1 MNIVKSILLTLIV
14 VIASIEVYSLY
25 DLSSKGSNYEQLLN
39 QLDKQQVVSSKIV
52 RWSMASS
59 PLLKSNAYDQ
69 SINEWLNTYDQ
80 LKNVL
85 SKSEYGFLKD
95 TYSDGVYTDFSN
107 LLFPLI
113 RSRSRTGSDAI
124 SGTELNDILTV
135 EQKLS
140 ANIDSIKS
148 EVQGNLKE
156 AKSADTLVLYVSF
169 LLQILLFAGYLIM
182 SRDKSAK
189 IEEDEQPNEVV
200 SKLRER
206 VGFQNNAIEEL
217 KGMIEENVRTINFKD
232 KEISETKKSLGEAQ
246 DKVEEYTK
254 ELRKIAKN
262 LTKSQNEV
270 KNFSQMIARDLKG
283 PLKIISQLSSE
294 IQSALLENE
303 DVDQATKEKIRELLG
318 QISDMEDVINGILE
332 YASIGQKEVL
342 QKVNTK
348 EMVDEL
354 VRFFEPDSETKI
366 IIHDDLPTLRTDN
379 LALKQ
384 VLFNLVSNAVKF
396 NRGQGSKIEI
406 GCIEGPVYYKF
417 WILDN
422 GPGIPKEDQE
432 RIFELFEKS
441 ANTAAHKKNAGVGLA
456 LVKKILTDKEL
467 EIWVNSQP
475 GQGAKFT
482 FTWKK
487 VLV

>member
-25 DLSSKGSNYEQLLN
+25 DLSSKGSNNEQLLN
-39 QLDKQQVVSSKIV
+39 QLEKQQVVSSKIV

-59 PLLKSNAYDQ
+59 PLLKLNAYDQ

>member
-1 MNIVKSILLTLIV
+1 MLALIV

-25 DLSSKGSNYEQLLN
+25 DLSSKGSKNEQLLK
-39 QLDKQQVVSSKIV
+39 QLDKQELASSKIV

-59 PLLKSNAYDQ
+59 NLLKSNAYDQ
-69 SINEWLNTYDQ
+69 TINEWLNTYDQ
-80 LKNVL
+80 LKSLLN
-85 SKSEYGFLKD
+85 KSEYSYLED
-95 TYSDGVYTDFSN
+95 TYREDVYTDFSN

-113 RSRSRTGSDAI
+113 RSRSRTGSDTI
-124 SGTELNDILTV
+124 SGTELNNLFTA

-140 ANIDSIKS
+140 TNIDDIAQEINK
-148 EVQGNLKE
+148 NTKE
-156 AKSADTLVLYVSF
+156 AKSGDTLVLYISF
-169 LLQILLFAGYLIM
+169 LLQIVLFAGYLILN
-182 SRDKSAK
+182 RDKTTK
-189 IEEDEQPNEVV
+189 GEDDNLV
-200 SKLRER
+200 SEADNKLQER
-206 VGFQNNAIEEL
+206 VGFQNKAIEEL
-217 KGMIEENVRTINFKD
+217 KGMIEENVRTINLKD
-232 KEISETKKSLGEAQ
+232 QEISDTKKSLGEAQ

-254 ELRKIAKN
+254 ELRKVAKN

-283 PLKIISQLSSE
+283 PLKIISQLSNE

-303 DVDQATKEKIRELLG
+303 DVDQTTKEKIRELLG

-332 YASIGQKEVL
+332 YSSIGQKEVL

-366 IIHDDLPTLRTDN
+366 IIHEDLPTLRTDN

-396 NRGQGSKIEI
+396 NRGPGSKVEV
-406 GCIEGPVYYKF
+406 GCIEGPIYYKF
-417 WILDN
+417 WIMDN

-441 ANTAAHKKNAGVGLA
+441 ENTTGNKKNAGVGLA

-487 VLV
+487 VLA

>member
-1 MNIVKSILLTLIV
+1 LNIVKSILLALIV

-25 DLSSKGSNYEQLLN
+25 DLSVKGSNNEQLEK
-39 QLDKQQVVSSKIV
+39 QLDKQGQINGKIV

-59 PLLKSNAYDQ
+59 TLLKSNAYDQ
-69 SINEWLNTYDQ
+69 SINEWLNSFDKMKSI
-80 LKNVL
+80 LN
-85 SKSEYGFLKD
+85 KSEYSFLKD
-95 TYSDGVYTDFSN
+95 TYQEEVFTDFSN

-124 SGTELNDILTV
+124 SGAELNDILTV
-135 EQKLS
+135 EEN
-140 ANIDSIKS
+140 AN
-148 EVQGNLKE
+148 GNLEKILSE
-156 AKSADTLVLYVSF
+156 LESNMSESKQGDILVLYVSF
-169 LLQILLFAGYLIM
+169 LLQIILFAGYLIM
-182 SRDKSAK
+182 NRDKTAK
-189 IEEDEQPNEVV
+189 ADGGIATSEVEL
-200 SKLRER
+200 KLKER

-217 KGMIEENVRTINFKD
+217 KGMIEENVRTINLKD
-232 KEISETKKSLGEAQ
+232 QEISETKKSLGEAQ

-254 ELRKIAKN
+254 ELRKVAKN

-283 PLKIISQLSSE
+283 PLKIISQLSNE

-354 VRFFEPDSETKI
+354 VRFFEPDPETKI
-366 IIHDDLPTLRTDN
+366 VIHDDLPTLRTDN

-396 NRGQGSKIEI
+396 NRGQGSRVEI
-406 GCIEGPVYYKF
+406 GCIEGPIYYKF
-417 WILDN
+417 WIMDN

-441 ANTAAHKKNAGVGLA
+441 ENNPGSKKNAGVGLA

-487 VLV
+487 VLA

>member
-1 MNIVKSILLTLIV
+1 LNIVKSILLTLIV

>member
-1 MNIVKSILLTLIV
+1 

>member
-1 MNIVKSILLTLIV
+1 M
-14 VIASIEVYSLY
+14 IASIEVYSLY
-25 DLSSKGSNYEQLLN
+25 DLSNKGSNNDPLLKQLE
-39 QLDKQQVVSSKIV
+39 KQQVVSSKIV

-59 PLLKSNAYDQ
+59 TLLKSNAYDQ
-69 SINEWLNTYDQ
+69 SINEWLNTFDQ
-80 LKNVL
+80 LKSILN
-85 SKSEYGFLKD
+85 KSEYDYLQD
-95 TYSDGVYTDFSN
+95 TYQEAVYSDFSN

-113 RSRSRTGSDAI
+113 RSRSRTGSDTI
-124 SGTELNDILTV
+124 SGSELTDILNV
-135 EQKLS
+135 EQNLN
-140 ANIDSIKS
+140 ANVESLETKV
-148 EVQGNLKE
+148 ERNLRE
-156 AKSADTLVLYVSF
+156 EKSADTLVLYVSF
-169 LLQILLFAGYLIM
+169 LLQIILFAGYLIM
-182 SRDKSAK
+182 SKDKSQK
-189 IEEDEQPNEVV
+189 TDEISSSSDQEV
-200 SKLRER
+200 KLKER

-217 KGMIEENVRTINFKD
+217 KGMIEENVRTINLKD
-232 KEISETKKSLGEAQ
+232 QEITETKKSLGEAQ
-246 DKVEEYTK
+246 EKVEEYTK
-254 ELRKIAKN
+254 ELRKVAKN

-303 DVDQATKEKIRELLG
+303 DVDVATKEKIRELLG
-318 QISDMEDVINGILE
+318 QISDMEDIINGILE

-354 VRFFEPDSETKI
+354 VRFFEPDPETKV
-366 IIHDDLPTLRTDN
+366 IIHDDLPILRTDN

-384 VLFNLVSNAVKF
+384 VLYNLVSNAVKF

-417 WILDN
+417 WIMDN

-441 ANTAAHKKNAGVGLA
+441 NNTTGSKKNAGVGLA

-487 VLV
+487 VLA